1 MYKMLYFISELK
13 FFILKPITAY
23 FTVIKTKF
31 VKCPR
36 PWRD

>member
-31 VKCPR
+31 VKCSR
-36 PWRD
+36 SWRD